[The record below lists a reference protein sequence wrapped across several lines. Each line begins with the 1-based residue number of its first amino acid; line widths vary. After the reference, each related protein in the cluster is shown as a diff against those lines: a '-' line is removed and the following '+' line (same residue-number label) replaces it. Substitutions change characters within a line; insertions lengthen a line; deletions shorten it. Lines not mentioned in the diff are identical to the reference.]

1 MLIDKY
7 KISRSSLVLAL
18 GFIITAI
25 CLVIFGAIAEDVLDN
40 EILSFDTFVINWFHS
55 FQNLDSIMFWITQSG
70 SVESISVFSLLTIYY
85 LQRYKK
91 GLIDISFFILTVG
104 GGALLNYVLKLS
116 FHRSRPS
123 INDFIDA
130 VGFSFPS
137 GHAMGS
143 MIFYGAV
150 SYFILR
156 SQRNKRMKFIF
167 TLLSIAFILMIGI
180 SRIYL
185 NAHYPSDVIA
195 GYLAGF
201 SWLSFCIF
209 SRNLYEKRIS
219 KD

>member
-40 EILSFDTFVINWFHS
+40 EILSFDTVVINWFHS

>member
-1 MLIDKY
+1 MDKY
-7 KISRSSLVLAL
+7 KISRSTLVLAL

-25 CLVIFGAIAEDVLDN
+25 CLIIFGTIAEDVLDN
-40 EILSFDTFVINWFHS
+40 EILTFDTTIINWLHS
-55 FQNLDSIMFWITQSG
+55 FQNLDAIMFWITQSG
-70 SVESISVFSLLTIYY
+70 SVESISVFSLITMYY
-85 LQRYKK
+85 LKNYKK
-91 GLIDISFFILTVG
+91 GLIDIAFFLLTVV

-116 FHRSRPS
+116 FHRARPS

-150 SYFILR
+150 TYFILR
-156 SQRNKRMKFIF
+156 SERNKRIKFTF
-167 TLLSIAFILMIGI
+167 TVLSIVFILMIGI

-209 SRNLYEKRIS
+209 SRNLYEKRVLKS
-219 KD
+219 